1 MANIVADVTIYV
13 ILRKLVTPF
22 IQMPAFRAGVI
33 DDSGNFLVSRQE
45 MTPQQIDA
53 CSLLDVMVINL
64 KRLIGKLPGGRSQL
78 ASLAAA
84 MFLIRQNKIVT
95 EENLV
100 NILFTLEEDFM
111 ASVEQLMEDAPTMSA
126 SVGHIAGIGAKDP
139 FDVGVSKKAQM
150 KYKMKN
156 AMFRRKPVKESTLQ
170 YHEQLNPK
178 IWENM
183 MLKPEIRGKL
193 LQIASQW
200 AAFANIPM
208 ELAQDIIITG
218 GNCNY
223 NYTDQSDIDLHIVI
237 DRNLINPDRAFVDD
251 YLQDKKILWTLSHP
265 GINIKGYPVELYA
278 QDLDEQPHEGQG
290 VYSLTNDTWIQ
301 APRYLGMDFENN
313 YHLKMKVQFYMDLI
327 DKMIGQKASKDT
339 MDTIKQRI
347 RQMRGDSIK
356 QGGEFAFG
364 NLVFKE
370 LRNMGYLD
378 KMDDYEKTMQDKA
391 LSLENLDVRFAK
403 SFRSI

>member
-33 DDSGNFLVSRQE
+33 DENGNFLVSRQD
-45 MTPQQIDA
+45 MTQQQIEA

-64 KRLIGKLPGGRSQL
+64 KRLIGKLPGGRTQL
-78 ASLAAA
+78 ASFAAA
-84 MFLIRQNKIVT
+84 LFLIRQAKTVT
-95 EENLV
+95 EENYV

-111 ASVEQLMEDAPTMSA
+111 NEVEQLMEDAPTMSA

-183 MLKPEIRGKL
+183 MLKSEIRGKL
-193 LQIASQW
+193 LQIADEW
-200 AAFANIPM
+200 RKFANIDPEM
-208 ELAQDIIITG
+208 VQDIIITG
-218 GNCNY
+218 GNVNY
-223 NYTDQSDIDLHIVI
+223 NYTDQSDIDLHLVL
-237 DRNLINPDRAFVDD
+237 DRNMINPNRALVDD
-251 YLQDKKILWTLSHP
+251 YLQDKKILWTLSHQ

-290 VYSLTNDTWIQ
+290 VYSLIDNNWIQ

-313 YHLKMKVQFYMDLI
+313 YHLRKKVQFYMDLI
-327 DKMIGQKASKDT
+327 DKMINQKASKGSLD
-339 MDTIKQRI
+339 MVKQRI